1 MVATSTLLPTLAV
14 ITLIVSG
21 HQQVAADDPNLL
33 QAVATGAAQDKV
45 LSGVQQPPV
54 SCRKDFSA
62 CWTYGMVFAEKLL
75 RFAGLRIFR
84 PLCPCDPYDD
94 PYC

>member
-33 QAVATGAAQDKV
+33 QAVAAGAAQVAGKVVQDKL
-45 LSGVQQPPV
+45 LSGFQQPPV
-54 SCRKDFSA
+54 SCRKDSIA
-62 CWTYGMVFAEKLL
+62 CWMYGMVFFEKLL
-75 RFAGLRIFR
+75 RFVGLRIFR
-84 PLCPCDPYDD
+84 PL
-94 PYC
+94 